1 MCSGWK
7 SRHDWNGEEWWRG
20 VYGLAQWRHTAQDED
35 QFIER
40 VKSRVWVMQKL
51 GVSKLVQKDKP
62 RIRHWKL
69 NWTKAKGI
77 FNAQRKIK
85 EKVGTEPKKNSAER
99 FTGSLIHWLC
109 HSATVNGLSSGAY
122 FETHIQKLW
131 WILSYPQRKELTFIK
146 WLLLS
151 DTEVE
156 NWYMLFQVA
165 LSSLI
170 FFSLSDIHS

>member
-20 VYGLAQWRHTAQDED
+20 VYGLAQWRHRAQDED
-35 QFIER
+35 RFIER
-40 VKSRVWVMQKL
+40 VKSRVWVIQKL

-85 EKVGTEPKKNSAER
+85 EKVGTEPKKNSAEC
-99 FTGSLIHWLC
+99 FTDF
-109 HSATVNGLSSGAY
+109 ATVPWLMVFPQVHTLRHTSRSYDGFSLTHKERSS
-122 FETHIQKLW
+122 H
-131 WILSYPQRKELTFIK
+131 
-146 WLLLS
+146 LLS
-151 DTEVE
+151 DYFYQTPK
-156 NWYMLFQVA
+156 
-165 LSSLI
+165 
-170 FFSLSDIHS
+170 